1 MCIQNPDCVDRRMS
15 DSGSTCMK
23 KEGIMM
29 DQKRIREYMEA
40 HRQEMIDDICALVRI
55 DSERTEAKK
64 ESHLETVRQRR
75 LQRAAGFWKS
85 MDLRQITARTMQLTP
100 D

>member
-1 MCIQNPDCVDRRMS
+1 
-15 DSGSTCMK
+15 MK

-55 DSERTEAKK
+55 DSERTEAKEGK
-64 ESHLETVRQRR
+64 PFGDGAAEALAEGCRILEKY
-75 LQRAAGFWKS
+75 GFK
-85 MDLRQITARTMQLTP
+85 ANNCEN
-100 D
+100 